1 MITDEAKV
9 NEEYS
14 ESDDDNEIE
23 SKVIET
29 IEEHDEPNPTLVKFN
44 SDLNEWI
51 NTLSSSPK
59 GRSTEHLLDL
69 CDKELTLDD
78 IPEEEDKR
86 NSISGTKKPKLSLPI
101 KKELQELEQEAKN
114 LTNTIEISNFY
125 DYTKSCMKII
135 AEIQKTKEKYP
146 KPKKVELKN
155 IDLKKKL
162 AVFDLDETLIH
173 CVVKD
178 YKDCKNIIK
187 ITMPSTNHVATIGVN
202 IRPNWE
208 EDIKRIS
215 LLYNIVIYTASH
227 QSYADA
233 VLNFLD
239 SDKKYFY
246 NRLYR
251 NNCYDVIYDNSHI
264 YIKDMSIFENYF
276 NQKDVVLIDNSV
288 IAFAFDLDNGI
299 PILPYYDAKNDVE
312 LMFCVYYLERI
323 ADCEDLREQN
333 KKLLKMEH
341 YLKKAEEE
349 IQKEKKQKN
358 KFITRTARRTRTEKR
373 DKKDFCQSF
382 KFDLQ
387 CLRNTFSHDSSD
399 DNL

>member
-1 MITDEAKV
+1 
-9 NEEYS
+9 
-14 ESDDDNEIE
+14 
-23 SKVIET
+23 
-29 IEEHDEPNPTLVKFN
+29 
-44 SDLNEWI
+44 
-51 NTLSSSPK
+51 
-59 GRSTEHLLDL
+59 
-69 CDKELTLDD
+69 
-78 IPEEEDKR
+78 
-86 NSISGTKKPKLSLPI
+86 
-101 KKELQELEQEAKN
+101 
-114 LTNTIEISNFY
+114 
-125 DYTKSCMKII
+125 MKII

-239 SDKKYFY
+239 PDKKYFY

-299 PILPYYDAKNDVE
+299 PILPYYDAKNDV
-312 LMFCVYYLERI
+312 
-323 ADCEDLREQN
+323 
-333 KKLLKMEH
+333 
-341 YLKKAEEE
+341 
-349 IQKEKKQKN
+349 
-358 KFITRTARRTRTEKR
+358 
-373 DKKDFCQSF
+373 
-382 KFDLQ
+382 
-387 CLRNTFSHDSSD
+387 
-399 DNL
+399 